1 MPLPLLQE
9 LAPAPGPEETDLGGW
24 RRLRGVG
31 QTGYTVPPVIGLPV
45 PVKLRSALLGL
56 AMATALG
63 GSLPP
68 ALQAADL
75 TGALAQVPAQA
86 SAPSA
91 AEITKAANRVLEALR
106 SGDANARY
114 ALFADALKRTSSPSM
129 VANTMKTQPKV
140 LSYRILRVLPGLSN
154 SVVEAT
160 LNTTAGSRD
169 VVLVLNNAGQL
180 AGFQYDNA
188 DQLSTDVV
196 NRFIQALIKGQFVSA
211 RSFLSLAMQDE
222 LTPSA
227 LQAKWQ
233 RLQRVTGDVI
243 KVRHLLLA
251 DSAPNQKLV
260 IVSMDF
266 QRLTDSLFVILNDKN
281 EITGVDFPNEAA
293 KPAAAR

>member
-1 MPLPLLQE
+1 L
-9 LAPAPGPEETDLGGW
+9 
-24 RRLRGVG
+24 G
-31 QTGYTVPPVIGLPV
+31 QTGRTVPPVTGLPV

-56 AMATALG
+56 ALATGLAGPLAH
-63 GSLPP
+63 PI
-68 ALQAADL
+68 QAA
-75 TGALAQVPAQA
+75 GQAPIPAQA
-86 SAPSA
+86 RA
-91 AEITKAANRVLEALR
+91 ASVAQTTQAAQRVLEALR

-114 ALFADALKRTSSPSM
+114 ALFADALKRTSSPAM
-129 VANTMKTQPKV
+129 VANTMKAQPKV

-154 SVVEAT
+154 SMVEAT

-169 VVLVLNNAGQL
+169 VVLVLNTAGQL

-188 DQLSTDVV
+188 DQLSTEVV
-196 NRFIQALIKGQFVSA
+196 NRFVQALINGQFVSA

-222 LTPSA
+222 LTPSV
-227 LQAKWQ
+227 LQSKWQ
-233 RLQRVTGDVI
+233 RLQRLTGDAI

-251 DSAPNQKLV
+251 DSAPDQKLV

-281 EITGVDFPNEAA
+281 EITGVDFPNEPV

>member
-1 MPLPLLQE
+1 MA
-9 LAPAPGPEETDLGGW
+9 APDGGGPDWPYRSPAL
-24 RRLRGVG
+24 
-31 QTGYTVPPVIGLPV
+31 GLPV
-45 PVKLRSALLGL
+45 TVKLRSALVGL

-63 GSLPP
+63 GSIAP
-68 ALQAADL
+68 ALLAADL
-75 TGALAQVPAQA
+75 GGATAQGPAPAKGLAPAQGPA
-86 SAPSA
+86 SPPSGA
-91 AEITKAANRVLEALR
+91 ALTKAANRILEALR
-106 SGDANARY
+106 SGDANARS

-188 DQLSTDVV
+188 DQLATDVV
-196 NRFIQALIKGQFVSA
+196 NRFVEALIKGQFVSA
-211 RSFLSLAMQDE
+211 RSFLSLAMQEE
-222 LTPSA
+222 LTPA
-227 LQAKWQ
+227 VLQAKWQ
-233 RLQRVTGDVI
+233 RLQRVTGDAI

-251 DSAPNQKLV
+251 DSAPDQKLV

-266 QRLTDSLFVILNDKN
+266 QRLTDSLFVVLNDKN
-281 EITGVDFPNEAA
+281 EITGVDFPNEPV

>member
-1 MPLPLLQE
+1 M
-9 LAPAPGPEETDLGGW
+9 
-24 RRLRGVG
+24 
-31 QTGYTVPPVIGLPV
+31 

-63 GSLPP
+63 GPIPP

-75 TGALAQVPAQA
+75 TGALAQGPAQA
-86 SAPSA
+86 SPPSGA
-91 AEITKAANRVLEALR
+91 AITKAANRVLEALR

-114 ALFADALKRTSSPSM
+114 ALFADALKRTSSPAM

-154 SVVEAT
+154 SMVEAT
-160 LNTTAGSRD
+160 LITTAGSRD

-180 AGFQYDNA
+180 AGFQNDNA

-196 NRFIQALIKGQFVSA
+196 KRFVEALINGQFVTA
-211 RSFLSLAMQDE
+211 RSFLSLAIQDE
-222 LTPSA
+222 LTPSV

-233 RLQRVTGDVI
+233 RLQRVTGDAI

-251 DSAPNQKLV
+251 DSAPDQKLV

-266 QRLTDSLFVILNDKN
+266 QRLTDSLFVVLNDRN
-281 EITGVDFPNEAA
+281 EITGVDFPNEPL

>member
-1 MPLPLLQE
+1 M
-9 LAPAPGPEETDLGGW
+9 
-24 RRLRGVG
+24 G
-31 QTGYTVPPVIGLPV
+31 QTGHTVPSVTGLPV

-56 AMATALG
+56 AMAAGLVG
-63 GSLPP
+63 PLAHPI
-68 ALQAADL
+68 QAA
-75 TGALAQVPAQA
+75 GQALAQVPAPGEANPASVAQTTQA
-86 SAPSA
+86 AQ
-91 AEITKAANRVLEALR
+91 RVLEALR
-106 SGDANARY
+106 SGDANARF
-114 ALFADALKRTSSPSM
+114 ALFADALKRTSSPTM

-154 SVVEAT
+154 SMVEAT

-196 NRFIQALIKGQFVSA
+196 NRFVQALINGQFVTA
-211 RSFLSLAMQDE
+211 RSFLSLAMQDD

-233 RLQRVTGDVI
+233 RLQRVTGDAI

-251 DSAPNQKLV
+251 DSAPDQKLV

-281 EITGVDFPNEAA
+281 EITGVDFPNEPA

>member
-1 MPLPLLQE
+1 MGWARLG
-9 LAPAPGPEETDLGGW
+9 APF
-24 RRLRGVG
+24 
-31 QTGYTVPPVIGLPV
+31 PPSLVLPV
-45 PVKLRSALLGL
+45 PVKLRSALVGL

-63 GSLPP
+63 GPIPP

-86 SAPSA
+86 SPPSGA
-91 AEITKAANRVLEALR
+91 AITKAANRVLDALR
-106 SGDANARY
+106 SGDANARF
-114 ALFADALKRTSSPSM
+114 ALFADALKRTSSPAM

-154 SVVEAT
+154 SLVET
-160 LNTTAGSRD
+160 TINTTAGSRD

-180 AGFQYDNA
+180 AGFQTDNA

-196 NRFIQALIKGQFVSA
+196 KGFVEALIKGQFVTA
-211 RSFLSLAMQDE
+211 RSVLSLAMQDE

-233 RLQRVTGDVI
+233 RLQRVTGDAI

-251 DSAPNQKLV
+251 DSAPDQKLV

-266 QRLTDSLFVILNDKN
+266 QRLTDSLFVVLNDKN
-281 EITGVDFPNEAA
+281 EITGVDFPNEPI

>member
-1 MPLPLLQE
+1 LS
-9 LAPAPGPEETDLGGW
+9 
-24 RRLRGVG
+24 
-31 QTGYTVPPVIGLPV
+31 V
-45 PVKLRSALLGL
+45 PVKLHSALLGL

-63 GSLPP
+63 GSIPP
-68 ALQAADL
+68 ALQAAAL
-75 TGALAQVPAQA
+75 TGALAQGPAQA
-86 SAPSA
+86 SPPSG
-91 AEITKAANRVLEALR
+91 AEITKAATRVLDALR

-114 ALFADALKRTSSPSM
+114 ALFADALKRTSSPSL

-154 SVVEAT
+154 SLVEAT

-188 DQLSTDVV
+188 DQLATDVV
-196 NRFIQALIKGQFVSA
+196 NRFVLALINGQFVTA
-211 RSFLSLAMQDE
+211 RSFLSLALQDE

-233 RLQRVTGDVI
+233 RLQRVTGDAI

-251 DSAPNQKLV
+251 DSAPDQKLV

-266 QRLTDSLFVILNDKN
+266 QRLTDSLFVVLNDKN
-281 EITGVDFPNEAA
+281 EITGVDFPNEPA

>member
-1 MPLPLLQE
+1 V
-9 LAPAPGPEETDLGGW
+9 T
-24 RRLRGVG
+24 
-31 QTGYTVPPVIGLPV
+31 
-45 PVKLRSALLGL
+45 VKLRSALVGL

-63 GSLPP
+63 GSIAP
-68 ALQAADL
+68 ALLAADL
-75 TGALAQVPAQA
+75 GGARAQGPAPAKGLAPAQGPA
-86 SAPSA
+86 SPPSGA
-91 AEITKAANRVLEALR
+91 ALTKAANRILEALR

-188 DQLSTDVV
+188 DQLATDVV
-196 NRFIQALIKGQFVSA
+196 NRFVEALIKGQFVSA
-211 RSFLSLAMQDE
+211 RSFLSLAMQEE
-222 LTPSA
+222 LTPA
-227 LQAKWQ
+227 VLQAKWQ
-233 RLQRVTGDVI
+233 RLQRLTGDVI

-251 DSAPNQKLV
+251 DSAPDQKLV

-266 QRLTDSLFVILNDKN
+266 QRLTDSLFVVLNDKN
-281 EITGVDFPNEAA
+281 EITGVDFPNEPA

>member
-1 MPLPLLQE
+1 MALARLLE
-9 LAPAPGPEETDLGGW
+9 KPISRDGGAWGGW
-24 RRLRGVG
+24 AKLA
-31 QTGYTVPPVIGLPV
+31 VPFPAICLPV
-45 PVKLRSALLGL
+45 PVKLRSALVGL

-63 GSLPP
+63 GSIPP
-68 ALQAADL
+68 ALLAADL
-75 TGALAQVPAQA
+75 TGALAQGPAQA
-86 SAPSA
+86 SPPSG
-91 AEITKAANRVLEALR
+91 AEITRAATRVLDALR

-114 ALFADALKRTSSPSM
+114 ALFADALKRTSSPAM

-154 SVVEAT
+154 SMVEAT

-169 VVLVLNNAGQL
+169 VVLVLNKAGQL
-180 AGFQYDNA
+180 AGFQNDNA

-196 NRFIQALIKGQFVSA
+196 NRFVLALINGQFVTA

-222 LTPSA
+222 LTPSV
-227 LQAKWQ
+227 LQTKWQ
-233 RLQRVTGDVI
+233 GLQRVTGDAI

-251 DSAPNQKLV
+251 DSAPDQKLV

-266 QRLTDSLFVILNDKN
+266 QRLTDSLFVVLNDKN
-281 EITGVDFPNEAA
+281 EITGVDFPNEPV

>member
-1 MPLPLLQE
+1 MGWARLG
-9 LAPAPGPEETDLGGW
+9 APFPQSL
-24 RRLRGVG
+24 V
-31 QTGYTVPPVIGLPV
+31 LPV
-45 PVKLRSALLGL
+45 PVKLRSALVGL

-63 GSLPP
+63 GPIPP

-86 SAPSA
+86 SPPSVA
-91 AEITKAANRVLEALR
+91 AITKAANRVLDALR

-114 ALFADALKRTSSPSM
+114 ALFADALKRTSSPAM

-154 SVVEAT
+154 SLVET
-160 LNTTAGSRD
+160 TINTTAGSRD

-180 AGFQYDNA
+180 AGFQPDNA

-196 NRFIQALIKGQFVSA
+196 KGFVEALIKGQFVTA
-211 RSFLSLAMQDE
+211 RSVLSLAMQDE

-233 RLQRVTGDVI
+233 RLQRVTGDAI

-251 DSAPNQKLV
+251 DSAPDQKLV

-266 QRLTDSLFVILNDKN
+266 QRLTDSLFVVLNDKN
-281 EITGVDFPNEAA
+281 EITGVDFPNELL

>member
-1 MPLPLLQE
+1 MALPD
-9 LAPAPGPEETDLGGW
+9 GCGGGG
-24 RRLRGVG
+24 LG
-31 QTGYTVPPVIGLPV
+31 QTGRTVPPVTGVPV

-56 AMATALG
+56 ALAPGLAGPLAH
-63 GSLPP
+63 PI
-68 ALQAADL
+68 QAA
-75 TGALAQVPAQA
+75 GQAPIPGQARAASVAQTTQAAQ
-86 SAPSA
+86 
-91 AEITKAANRVLEALR
+91 RVLEALR

-114 ALFADALKRTSSPSM
+114 ALFADALKRTSSPAM

-154 SVVEAT
+154 SIVEAT

-169 VVLVLNNAGQL
+169 VVLVLNTAGQL

-188 DQLSTDVV
+188 DQLSTEVV
-196 NRFIQALIKGQFVSA
+196 NRFVQALINGQFVSA

-222 LTPSA
+222 LTPSV
-227 LQAKWQ
+227 LQSKWQ
-233 RLQRVTGDVI
+233 RLQRLTGDAI

-251 DSAPNQKLV
+251 DSAPDQKLV

-281 EITGVDFPNEAA
+281 EITGVDFPNEPV

>member
-1 MPLPLLQE
+1 M
-9 LAPAPGPEETDLGGW
+9 
-24 RRLRGVG
+24 RGVG
-31 QTGYTVPPVIGLPV
+31 QTDHTVPPVIGLPV

-56 AMATALG
+56 AMATALA

-86 SAPSA
+86 GPPPS

-196 NRFIQALIKGQFVSA
+196 NRFVEALIKGQFVTA

-233 RLQRVTGDVI
+233 RLQRITGDVI